1 MSLIHEN
8 GLDMKVTL
16 PWPPISLSPNTRQH
30 WRALARAKK
39 AYRQACA
46 MQARVQGLRKIDATR
61 LHVALLFVPPNR
73 RAFDLDNLLARMK
86 SGLDGLA
93 DVLGVDDKDW
103 KLTIDK
109 ADAIGGMVQ
118 VVITEVAQ

>member
-1 MSLIHEN
+1 MSKTLGT
-8 GLDMKVTL
+8 GLEMAVTL
-16 PWPPISLSPNTRQH
+16 PWPPASLSPNTRQH
-30 WRALARAKK
+30 WSALARAKK

-46 MQARVQGLRKIDATR
+46 TQARVQGLRKIDATR

-86 SGLDGLA
+86 SGLDGLS
-93 DVLGVDDKDW
+93 DVLGVDDSNW
-103 KLTIDK
+103 TLNIAK

-118 VVITEVAQ
+118 IVITEVTP